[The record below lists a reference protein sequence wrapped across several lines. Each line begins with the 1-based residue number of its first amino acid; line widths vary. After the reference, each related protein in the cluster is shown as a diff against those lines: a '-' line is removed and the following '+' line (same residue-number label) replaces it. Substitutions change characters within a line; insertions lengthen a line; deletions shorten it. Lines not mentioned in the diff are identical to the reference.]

1 MTDNEDA
8 KAEDSSGKIVDTCDK
23 QMKRNTPFTIF
34 VGQIPYD
41 AKEEEVRKLFEKAGM
56 YDVTMCRAG
65 WRFRRLR
72 LSCTVLCT
80 DLIGIDRCNQDIS
93 MAYQSGNKE
102 IQRLRIR

>member
-1 MTDNEDA
+1 
-8 KAEDSSGKIVDTCDK
+8 
-23 QMKRNTPFTIF
+23 MKRNTPFTIF

-56 YDVTMCRAG
+56 YNVTMCRAG